1 MTKTYKILFHISIIL
16 CISILF
22 LKLTDIN
29 NIAIFESSLNN
40 PFNYKEFIYNGLLK
54 LIGILFII
62 ISRDKPNEV
71 NFQIKN
77 IILLLI
83 GDLCFLITTRW

>member
-16 CISILF
+16 CISILI

-29 NIAIFESSLNN
+29 NITIFESSLNN
-40 PFNYKEFIYNGLLK
+40 PFNYKGFIYNGLLK

-62 ISRDKPNEV
+62 ISHDKPNEV

>member
-1 MTKTYKILFHISIIL
+1 MTKTYKFLFNISIIL
-16 CISILF
+16 CITILI

-40 PFNYKEFIYNGLLK
+40 PFNYKGFIYNGLLK
-54 LIGILFII
+54 LTGILFII
-62 ISRDKPNEV
+62 ISHDKPNKI

-77 IILLLI
+77 IVLLLI

>member
-16 CISILF
+16 CISILI

-29 NIAIFESSLNN
+29 NITIFESSLNN
-40 PFNYKEFIYNGLLK
+40 PFNYKGFIYNGLLK

-62 ISRDKPNEV
+62 ISHDKPNEV

-83 GDLCFLITTRW
+83 GDLCFIITTRW

>member
-16 CISILF
+16 CISILI

-29 NIAIFESSLNN
+29 NITIFESSLNN
-40 PFNYKEFIYNGLLK
+40 PFNYKGFIYNGLLK
-54 LIGILFII
+54 LIGISFII
-62 ISRDKPNEV
+62 ISHDKPNEI

>member
-16 CISILF
+16 YISILI

-29 NIAIFESSLNN
+29 NITIFESSLNN
-40 PFNYKEFIYNGLLK
+40 PFNYKGFIYNGLLK

-62 ISRDKPNEV
+62 ISHDKPNEV

>member
-1 MTKTYKILFHISIIL
+1 MTKTYKFLFNISIIL
-16 CISILF
+16 CITILI

-40 PFNYKEFIYNGLLK
+40 PFNYKGFIYNGLLK
-54 LIGILFII
+54 LTRILFII
-62 ISRDKPNEV
+62 ISHDKPNEV

-77 IILLLI
+77 IVLLLI